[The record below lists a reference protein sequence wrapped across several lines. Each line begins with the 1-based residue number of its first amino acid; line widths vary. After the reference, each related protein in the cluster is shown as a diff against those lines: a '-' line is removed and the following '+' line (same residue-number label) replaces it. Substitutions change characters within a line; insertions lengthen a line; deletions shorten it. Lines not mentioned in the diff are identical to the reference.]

1 MRNGMIMGRVR
12 FSSRCVRRSMPC
24 LLAVLGFIAYSAR
37 AADEPEKAQQRD
49 GVWLQN
55 GINHYEHLNAH
66 ESLSDND
73 ANDALVVRS
82 YVCAIV
88 DLEEYLVLRA
98 DLLAGAVGD
107 ARKRRHI
114 NPQKLSGM
122 AEVLPI
128 IVPLMQTK
136 FSTDSPPCDRIVLI
150 VRDYLGKYPEMLTKD
165 ADVVIERALLD
176 AYSKINEP

>member
-1 MRNGMIMGRVR
+1 MRNGMIMSRER
-12 FSSRCVRRSMPC
+12 FSRWARRSRPC
-24 LLAVLGFIAYSAR
+24 LLAVLGFAAYSGR

-49 GVWLQN
+49 GVWLRN
-55 GINHYEHLNAH
+55 GISHYERLNAR
-66 ESLSDND
+66 EGLSDND
-73 ANDALVVRS
+73 ASDALIVRS

-114 NPQKLSGM
+114 NPQKLNGM
-122 AEVLPI
+122 AEALPI
-128 IVPLMQTK
+128 LVPLMQTK

-165 ADVVIERALLD
+165 ADVVVERALLD
-176 AYSKINEP
+176 AYSNINEP

>member
-1 MRNGMIMGRVR
+1 MRNGMIKSRVR
-12 FSSRCVRRSMPC
+12 FSRWVRRSMPF
-24 LLAVLGFIAYSAR
+24 LVAVLGFTAYSGR
-37 AADEPEKAQQRD
+37 AADESEKAQQRD

-73 ANDALVVRS
+73 ASDALVVRS

-136 FSTDSPPCDRIVLI
+136 FSTDSPPCDRVVLV

-176 AYSKINEP
+176 AYSNINEP

>member
-1 MRNGMIMGRVR
+1 MRNGMNMSRGR
-12 FSSRCVRRSMPC
+12 FSRWLRRSMPC
-24 LLAVLGFIAYSAR
+24 LLAVLGFSAYSGR
-37 AADEPEKAQQRD
+37 AAEEPEKAQQRD
-49 GVWLQN
+49 GVWLRN
-55 GINHYEHLNAH
+55 GISHYERLNAR
-66 ESLSDND
+66 EGLSDND
-73 ANDALVVRS
+73 ASDALIVRS

-98 DLLAGAVGD
+98 DLLAGAVSD

-136 FSTDSPPCDRIVLI
+136 FSTDSPPCDRVVLV

-165 ADVVIERALLD
+165 ADVVIERALLN
-176 AYSKINEP
+176 AYSNINDP

>member
-1 MRNGMIMGRVR
+1 MRIGMNMSRGRC
-12 FSSRCVRRSMPC
+12 SRWLRRSMPC
-24 LLAVLGFIAYSAR
+24 FLAVLGFSAYSGR
-37 AADEPEKAQQRD
+37 AAEEPEKAQQRD
-49 GVWLQN
+49 GVWLRN
-55 GINHYEHLNAH
+55 GISHYERLNAH
-66 ESLSDND
+66 EGLSDSD
-73 ANDALVVRS
+73 ASDALIVRS

-114 NPQKLSGM
+114 NPQKLKGM
-122 AEVLPI
+122 AEALPI
-128 IVPLMQTK
+128 LVPLMQTK

-176 AYSKINEP
+176 AYSNINEP

>member
-1 MRNGMIMGRVR
+1 MRNGMIMSSERFLRWVR
-12 FSSRCVRRSMPC
+12 WSMPC
-24 LLAVLGFIAYSAR
+24 LLALLGFTAYSGR

-66 ESLSDND
+66 EGLSDH
-73 ANDALVVRS
+73 AASDALVVRS

-107 ARKRRHI
+107 ARKRHHI

-165 ADVVIERALLD
+165 ADVVVERALLD
-176 AYSKINEP
+176 AYSNINEP